1 MNRQELAQKIDTSFD
16 FTTEEYWDGFW
27 ENPKNGISGLGTC
40 KDGRDPDGRS
50 SDLADVH
57 TFLWSRKTGNKQN
70 PDTELKLEKNY
81 DSSYYLKD
89 KNSGIDFSSD
99 TLVNGYRWKRLTDL
113 DLGNSVSGNGVIP
126 ALIRDYGQAQYRAI
140 QERFTHKAYTVGG
153 MIIFPRR
160 SASINSARGNNPNI
174 SDRVDLTVEWIRRFF
189 FKEKTD
195 ISDVLEKNKDFFDL
209 FGQGKDGFKAYIDF
223 FFLNDLV
230 SADYERVY
238 SFFGP
243 NDFSR
248 QNAYPGTT
256 QEWRQWHA
264 LAIEFIDARNDRIK
278 KALTEGILWE

>member
-1 MNRQELAQKIDTSFD
+1 MDKRELIQKIDASFD
-16 FTTEEYWDGFW
+16 FTTEEFWDGFW
-27 ENPKNGISGLGTC
+27 ENRNGLGGLN
-40 KDGRDPDGRS
+40 KDPDRYS
-50 SDLADVH
+50 FELAEVH
-57 TFLWSRKTGNKQN
+57 AFLWSRKTGNKQN
-70 PDTELKLEKNY
+70 PDTGLKLEKNS
-81 DSSYYLKD
+81 DNSLTD
-89 KNSGIDFSSD
+89 KNSGIVFSSD
-99 TLVNGYRWKRLTDL
+99 TLVNGYRWKRLL
-113 DLGNSVSGNGVIP
+113 DNGVIP
-126 ALIRDYGQAQYRAI
+126 ALIKDYGLQHYRAI

-160 SASINSARGNNPNI
+160 SASINNTRVNNLI

-195 ISDVLEKNKDFFDL
+195 YSDVLEKNKDFFDL
-209 FGQGKDGFKAYIDF
+209 FGQGKEGFKAYIDF

-248 QNAYPGTT
+248 QNAYPETT

-264 LAIEFIDARNDRIK
+264 LATEFLTARNDRIK
-278 KALTEGILWE
+278 TALTKGILWK